1 MNDNI
6 FSFLYIYLFTTLEQ
20 LRYFIEIIINL
31 FPIIILRLIHIY
43 QKFYEF
49 SLNEFTY
56 FPTFGSTFPR
66 NLRW

>member
-31 FPIIILRLIHIY
+31 YPTIILSLIHIY

-56 FPTFGSTFPR
+56 FSTFGSTFPR